1 MDPDCPLKV
10 SCSEVT
16 VQPRI
21 RASSAQQL
29 FQMWNSLTIFKFFYL
44 VLGWKDNGEVQTFL
58 SESFQSRGYRK
69 LGKAG
74 LKRDLSKIWSLNS
87 ILQFLA
93 HAPLGT

>member
-29 FQMWNSLTIFKFFYL
+29 FQMWISLTIFKFFYL
-44 VLGWKDNGEVQTFL
+44 VLGWKDNGEVQTIRYKV
-58 SESFQSRGYRK
+58 SYKDIKDNTGNV
-69 LGKAG
+69 A
-74 LKRDLSKIWSLNS
+74 N
-87 ILQFLA
+87 IL
-93 HAPLGT
+93 

>member
-1 MDPDCPLKV
+1 MC
-10 SCSEVT
+10 
-16 VQPRI
+16 I
-21 RASSAQQL
+21 
-29 FQMWNSLTIFKFFYL
+29 SLNIFRFFYL

-74 LKRDLSKIWSLNS
+74 LKRDLRKIWSLNS

-93 HAPLGT
+93 HAPLGTRLNVHQSGLLALLL